1 MYNGVPASEVS
12 AVSGANRLAVTVARQ
27 GIVTRGILLDVARS
41 RGVDWLEPGVAV
53 TPDDLNHTAAE
64 CGVEPSL
71 GDAVL
76 LRTGY
81 GARRR
86 ARGRENLRTVGSAGW
101 DASCLPWLRERDIA
115 VIGADT
121 AQEVRPSPYP
131 AFGHGPVH
139 RVGIVAM
146 GLWLVDNCDLEELA
160 VTCERHGR
168 WEFQFMLAPLPI
180 EGGTGSPANPL
191 AVF

>member
-1 MYNGVPASEVS
+1 L
-12 AVSGANRLAVTVARQ
+12 NRAAA
-27 GIVTRGILLDVARS
+27 DC
-41 RGVDWLEPGVAV
+41 GVDP
-53 TPDDLNHTAAE
+53 TA
-64 CGVEPSL
+64 

-81 GARRR
+81 AARRR
-86 ARGRENLRTVGSAGW
+86 ARGREDLRTVGFPGW
-101 DASCLPWLRERDIA
+101 GASCLPWLRERDIA

-121 AQEVRPSPYP
+121 AQDARPNPYP
-131 AFGHGPVH
+131 ALFPGPVH

-160 VTCERHGR
+160 DACARHGR
-168 WEFQFMLAPLPI
+168 WEFQFLVAPLPI